1 MDKRSKKEKKAAPSP
16 APSRKDAD
24 KELNSL
30 KEELA
35 NELGFDMGGKAAN
48 GKKSSK
54 SSSRRKEKE
63 VVDEG
68 PKIEN
73 LACCVVG
80 DKGCGKTEMLKTF
93 ARMFRPDQTR
103 FPNSKFESFGVDNY
117 VVEDTSYNMTLW
129 DTQSDDQFSR
139 YRALNYEE
147 SDVFIIMFSVT
158 DNLSFVHASSQWWS
172 EVQFV
177 CPDVPILLV
186 GAKKDQR
193 SDFNQNHVFEEQG
206 KELAAE
212 IKAADYMEVS
222 MDDPDGV
229 RRVFE
234 AVVELYK
241 KRKDQLMSENYQ
253 SDKKKKSKFR
263 WFFGNK
269 KDKKDREDD
278 DDLLAKRFSASPASA
293 VQQLLQ
299 GGSELGSMT
308 GSEEIRKEKAK
319 LEEEKRKL
327 VEMYRQA
334 EEEIAEWREMEEH
347 LIRRAKAS
355 LEKERRI
362 LAEERRRIDLEN
374 AKLDRYFAK
383 IAAILEG
390 TDDD

>member
-1 MDKRSKKEKKAAPSP
+1 MSDKKSSKKPSK
-16 APSRKDAD
+16 SQKQQD
-24 KELNSL
+24 KELGAL
-30 KEELA
+30 KAELA
-35 NELGFDMGGKAAN
+35 NDLGFDMKAAN
-48 GKKSSK
+48 GKSSK
-54 SSSRRKEKE
+54 SKPSRRKEKE
-63 VVDEG
+63 EIDEG
-68 PKIEN
+68 PKTESF
-73 LACCVVG
+73 ACCVVG
-80 DKGCGKTEMLKTF
+80 DKGCGKTEFLKTF
-93 ARMFRPDQTR
+93 SKQFRPDAVR
-103 FPNSKFESFGVDNY
+103 YPNSKFESFGVDGY
-117 VVEDTSYNMTLW
+117 VEGETTYNVTMW

-147 SDVFIIMFSVT
+147 SDVFIIMFSVV

-172 EVQFV
+172 ELQFV

-186 GAKKDQR
+186 GSKKDAR
-193 SDFNQNHVFEEQG
+193 SQFNQNHVFEEQG

-212 IKAADYMEVS
+212 IRAADYMEVS
-222 MDDPDGV
+222 MNDVDSV
-229 RRVFE
+229 AQVFK
-234 AVVELYK
+234 VVTELYK
-241 KRKDQLMSENYQ
+241 KRKELIQSENYQ
-253 SDKKKKSKFR
+253 PEKKKKSKFR
-263 WFFGNK
+263 WFGK
-269 KDKKDREDD
+269 KDKKDKDEDED
-278 DDLLAKRFSASPASA
+278 ENSRRFSSNPSA
-293 VQQLLQ
+293 QIQELLKA
-299 GGSELGSMT
+299 GGDLGSLS

-383 IAAILEG
+383 IASILEG